1 MANPITPARGPA
13 RSLTSATL
21 FMTMGNGAFMTCSAL
36 YFTKVIGFTPARLGL
51 GLSIAGLVGLLAG
64 VPLGHLADRR
74 GPRETAAA
82 LVALNGI
89 AAGGYLFVDSFAPF
103 VLVACAFV
111 VLERGGRAALQA
123 TLAAVLQGTDLVRT
137 RAYLRSVNNAGI
149 AAGSLFAGIAIQIGT
164 DNAFR
169 VVLILDALS
178 FLVSAL
184 LLMTLPRT
192 APAPAAAPGEPR
204 LAVLR
209 DRPFAVITLISVVL
223 SLYAVLLEIVLPLW
237 IVSHTT
243 APRWLVTVLFLVNT
257 ASVVS
262 FQVRITKKVDTLPLA
277 IGAFRR
283 SGVALLLCCVLFA
296 LSSTGTAVTAG
307 LLLVLGGA
315 VHVYGE
321 MVLSAAAWVV
331 SYELAPPDKQGQ
343 YQGFFFTG
351 YAASVMIA
359 PVLLTSLL
367 IRYGTPGWFVL
378 GGAFLLSALAM
389 GPVVRWA
396 ARTRPQYFGSSS
408 VPSAPL
414 KGVS

>member
-1 MANPITPARGPA
+1 R
-13 RSLTSATL
+13 
-21 FMTMGNGAFMTCSAL
+21 
-36 YFTKVIGFTPARLGL
+36 
-51 GLSIAGLVGLLAG
+51 
-64 VPLGHLADRR
+64 
-74 GPRETAAA
+74 
-82 LVALNGI
+82 
-89 AAGGYLFVDSFAPF
+89 
-103 VLVACAFV
+103 
-111 VLERGGRAALQA
+111 
-123 TLAAVLQGTDLVRT
+123 
-137 RAYLRSVNNAGI
+137 
-149 AAGSLFAGIAIQIGT
+149 
-164 DNAFR
+164 
-169 VVLILDALS
+169 
-178 FLVSAL
+178 
-184 LLMTLPRT
+184 
-192 APAPAAAPGEPR
+192 
-204 LAVLR
+204 
-209 DRPFAVITLISVVL
+209 
-223 SLYAVLLEIVLPLW
+223 PLW

-262 FQVRITKKVDTLPLA
+262 FQVRITKKVHTVPLA
-277 IGAFRR
+277 IAAFRR
-283 SGVALLLCCVLFA
+283 SGVALLLSCVLFA
-296 LSSTGTAVTAG
+296 LSSTGTALTAG

-367 IRYGTPGWFVL
+367 IRHGTPGWFVL

-389 GPVVRWA
+389 GPAVRWA

-408 VPSAPL
+408 LPSAPL